1 MSSGHHRFLP
11 VLLLA
16 AEATKSRLKSSAGS
30 QYAAVHSLAC
40 CYSEDETPLMQVSTE
55 VDNALAHLPCRIH
68 VAHLI
73 TAHLVTSKIISH
85 VSTAPSIPDSTHNVY
100 CLGTSGLVLKH
111 CLIPCRKLSAS
122 PHRLLCSCE
131 KLLAYRMRR
140 GRDVRGVWLEW
151 HLQVVFHFECIIR
164 IEPSQ
169 PDVER
174 LDHVQRLRKSQAE
187 LGATTSRWVCSNC

>member
-111 CLIPCRKLSAS
+111 YLIPYRKLSAS
-122 PHRLLCSCE
+122 ATPAAVLVRKVTRLQDEERTRCSRCM
-131 KLLAYRMRR
+131 ARMASA
-140 GRDVRGVWLEW
+140 GGLP
-151 HLQVVFHFECIIR
+151 F
-164 IEPSQ
+164 
-169 PDVER
+169 
-174 LDHVQRLRKSQAE
+174 
-187 LGATTSRWVCSNC
+187 